1 MNSALIKNLKY
12 LNGKIDM
19 SFDSDLAHVYLK
31 EYRKN
36 KDEKIL
42 AYINRISQLDQNN
55 NYLKYPFL
63 VGYDTIINNMHNY
76 HLLVP
81 EVLSLEISTLE
92 DLFMFHEILTFMNT
106 MMYDEYDQIRK
117 KYQNALD
124 KYSKENQNPL
134 LDLLIKMSVSMK
146 FVNVSLL
153 GNLSKTKSEDN
164 LITNLNNSF
173 DEVLNK
179 KGMYDIY
186 ML

>member
-1 MNSALIKNLKY
+1 
-12 LNGKIDM
+12 
-19 SFDSDLAHVYLK
+19 
-31 EYRKN
+31 
-36 KDEKIL
+36 
-42 AYINRISQLDQNN
+42 
-55 NYLKYPFL
+55 
-63 VGYDTIINNMHNY
+63 MHNY